1 MSNPPLG
8 ASIVLVHG
16 LFGFGQLKHAGVGV
30 ADYFRLIP
38 DALRAEG
45 HLVPEPPSLNTA
57 GSIAER
63 AADLKKYLD
72 NRPELAGRQVHLVAH
87 SMGGL
92 DSRFMISKLDMAE
105 RLLSLITIGTPHRGS
120 PIADL
125 VGTAAPPG
133 FDQVIESAGIDI
145 KGIADLT
152 TTACARFNQE
162 VLDSP
167 KVRYFSIAGR
177 FEPSRVLGVPVG
189 VLALTHDIVRSKEGD
204 NDGAVSVESAR
215 FGQRQENWT
224 FLGTWHVN
232 HFRQINWGTDILLT
246 PSEESDNTIVEKYK
260 ALAVRL
266 RNLPRQ

>member
-8 ASIVLVHG
+8 APIVQVHG
-16 LFGFGQLKHAGVGV
+16 IFGFGQLKLAGVGV

-38 DALRAEG
+38 GALRAEG
-45 HLVPEPPSLNTA
+45 HVVPEPPCLNMA

-72 NRPELAGRQVHLVAH
+72 NHPEVAGRQVHLVAH

-92 DSRFMISKLDMAE
+92 DARFMISKLDMAN
-105 RLLSLITIGTPHRGS
+105 RIMSLTTIGTPHRGS

-125 VGTAAPPG
+125 VGAAAPPG
-133 FDQVIESAGIDI
+133 FSLVVERAGIDI

-152 TTACARFNQE
+152 TTACERFNLE

-167 KVRYFSIAGR
+167 KVRYFSIAGS
-177 FEPSRVLGVPVG
+177 FEPPRVLGVPVG
-189 VLALTHDIVRSKEGD
+189 VLSLTHDIVRNKEGD

-224 FLGTWHVN
+224 FLGTWPVN

-246 PSEESDNTIVEKYK
+246 PAEEKDNAVVEEYK
-260 ALAVRL
+260 VLAVRL
-266 RNLPRQ
+266 RNLPPL